1 MARTENTVTSS
12 TNQRAARADAVAV
25 AQAEAEKPHGL
36 SRLWEGVARVSTIG
50 IFLILLF
57 GALYFAQPVLMP
69 VTLALVV
76 GIVLTPVLTWA
87 GQNRVPHWLTA
98 LLLVGSILGGLT
110 YALVLLAG
118 PIGEWME
125 KAPELGASLRDKL
138 SFLDS
143 PIAAFNSLRESIAGP
158 LKEGQAAPT
167 IDLFPMLVQPV
178 LSVLTPALGQSVVF
192 FATLFFFLAGRENVR
207 RRFLTFW
214 GERKGRLGALQFW
227 NEVESSLAGYFAVIT
242 AINFAQGM
250 MLAAF
255 AWLVGLPNPLVWG
268 ILAFL
273 LNFLPYIGPAVII
286 VMLLA
291 VGLMTFESLALATA
305 APIFFFAASLIEGEL
320 VTPSIVGL
328 RLALSPLLV
337 FLAVAFWTW
346 FWGPFGSLL
355 AVPLLI
361 IAMVAIDYVFPP
373 DTVKL
378 PE

>member
-1 MARTENTVTSS
+1 MQE
-12 TNQRAARADAVAV
+12 
-25 AQAEAEKPHGL
+25 EAEKPSPF
-36 SRLWEGVARVSTIG
+36 SRLWEGVARASTIG
-50 IFLILLF
+50 IFFILLF

-87 GQNRVPHWLTA
+87 GRHKVPHWLTA
-98 LLLVGSILGGLT
+98 FLLVGSIFTGLS

-118 PIGEWME
+118 PIGEWIE
-125 KAPELGASLRDKL
+125 KAPELGAALREKL
-138 SFLDS
+138 RFLDS
-143 PIAAFNSLRESIAGP
+143 PIAAFNDLRESIAGP
-158 LKEGQAAPT
+158 SKEGQGAPA

-192 FATLFFFLAGRENVR
+192 FATLLFFLAGRESMR

-214 GERKGRLGALQFW
+214 GERKARLGALQFL
-227 NEVESSLAGYFAVIT
+227 NDVESNLAGYFAVIA
-242 AINFAQGM
+242 AINLVLGI
-250 MLAAF
+250 LLVGV

-273 LNFLPYIGPAVII
+273 LNFLPYIGPAVTI
-286 VMLLA
+286 VMLFA
-291 VGLMTFESLALATA
+291 VGLMVFQSLLHAMA
-305 APIFFFAASLIEGEL
+305 APIFFFVASLIEGEF

-346 FWGPFGSLL
+346 FWGPFGALL

-361 IAMVAIDYVFPP
+361 ISTVALNHVFPKDEVNLP
-373 DTVKL
+373 DRSA
-378 PE
+378 